1 MALAVEMAK
10 AGGTGPC
17 VMSAANE
24 TAVHR
29 FLGGTLGFN
38 RIYECAAAAVEK
50 LGVVKDP
57 DLDTILEADAA
68 ARKFAK
74 EYEK

>member
-1 MALAVEMAK
+1 
-10 AGGTGPC
+10 
-17 VMSAANE
+17 MSAANE

-29 FLGGTLGFN
+29 FLDHRLGFN
-38 RIYECAAAAVEK
+38 RIYDCAAAAVEK
-50 LGVVKDP
+50 LGIVQDP

-68 ARKFAK
+68 ARRFAK